1 MRYSLSVLLARIDE
15 EYAVFPH
22 MAKKKRAGDK
32 PSHLVLKFLTGEM
45 IVNFLTNAPFERM
58 VLTYLWNTG
67 ADLSQVHDE
76 TGSVVRNNPLTKK
89 KALSQPNT

>member
-45 IVNFLTNAPFERM
+45 IVNFLTNAPF
-58 VLTYLWNTG
+58 G
-67 ADLSQVHDE
+67 ADGPHLSVEH
-76 TGSVVRNNPLTKK
+76 GRRSVP
-89 KALSQPNT
+89 SS